1 MKFLVDVCAG
11 RRLAEWLR
19 ARGHEAAEVRQRAS
33 NMEDDDILAWA
44 YAEGR
49 VVVTVDKDFGALA
62 VALEQPHHGIIRL
75 PDVSAVQ
82 RQHLIEQVLAKHQ
95 SDLEDGA
102 IVTVTRTRIRVRMR

>member
-1 MKFLVDVCAG
+1 MPCLRPCPCRERGPGSGLCGDRDVKFLVDVCAG

-82 RQHLIEQVLAKHQ
+82 HQHL
-95 SDLEDGA
+95 LE
-102 IVTVTRTRIRVRMR
+102 